1 MRCWIGLIV
10 MMGMVVI
17 SSGIVAQSE
26 DGIGDAYYPQM
37 GNSGYDVQSYALD
50 FVVDVAKNEIVAT
63 TTIEAI
69 ATTDLDTIFLDFS
82 GLTITDVLVD
92 DVPATYTREDSELIV
107 TPATAIPADSSLI
120 ISISYEG
127 TPIPVDGYGG
137 WFKFGDLIFTFGEPT
152 GGMGWFPGNH
162 HPADKA
168 TYTFQITAP
177 KDYTVATNGV
187 RVDLIEMGDQLVH
200 VWEESNPMASYLAA
214 IYIGKF
220 ETETMPT
227 TEGFSVTNYFAP
239 QVADEAIAA
248 FANVPAM
255 ITFFVEIIGEYPFD
269 SYGGIAINTPALP
282 ALENQT
288 LSIFGSNSLDE
299 QTAAHELAHQWF
311 GNSVSL
317 TTWGDIWLNEG
328 FATYFSFLWIEESEG
343 ETIFL
348 KQMNELYDVLVE
360 ESEYAI
366 TIGDP
371 SPDALFHGMV
381 YIRGAWTLHALRLTV
396 GDEAFFAIIQRYA
409 RDYYHSNATTADFI
423 AVVED
428 VTGQDFG
435 AFFDAWL
442 YQTDLPERPNE

>member
-1 MRCWIGLIV
+1 
-10 MMGMVVI
+10 MMGMFII

-26 DGIGDAYYPQM
+26 DGIGDEYYPQM
-37 GNSGYDVQSYALD
+37 GNLGYDVQSYALD
-50 FVVDVAKNEIVAT
+50 FVVDVAKNQIVAT
-63 TTIEAI
+63 TIIEAI
-69 ATTDLDTIFLDFS
+69 ATDDLDTIFLDFS
-82 GLTITDVLVD
+82 GLTITEIVVD
-92 DVPATYTREDSELIV
+92 DVPATYTREDTELIV
-107 TPATAIPADSSLI
+107 TPATAISADSSLT

-127 TPIPVDGYGG
+127 MPIPVGGFGG

-168 TYTFQITAP
+168 TYTFQITVP
-177 KDYTVATNGV
+177 KEYIVATNGV
-187 RVDLIEMGDQLVH
+187 RVDLIEAGDQLVH

-227 TEGFSVTNYFAP
+227 TEGFTITNYFAP
-239 QVADEAIAA
+239 RTAEAASAA
-248 FANVPAM
+248 FANVPDM

-269 SYGGIAINTPALP
+269 SYGGIAINTSAIP

-288 LSIFGSNSLDE
+288 LSIFGSDSLDE
-299 QTAAHELAHQWF
+299 TTAAHELAHQWF

-317 TTWGDIWLNEG
+317 TRWQDIWLNEG
-328 FATYFSFLWIEESEG
+328 FATYFSFLWAEESKG
-343 ETIFL
+343 EEAFL
-348 KQMNELYDVLVE
+348 DYMDELYEFMVE

-381 YIRGAWTLHALRLTV
+381 YVRGAWTLHALRLTV
-396 GDEAFFAIIQRYA
+396 GDEAFLSIIQQYA
-409 RDYYHSNATTADFI
+409 RDYYHSNATTDDFI
-423 AVVED
+423 AVVES

-442 YQTDLPERPNE
+442 YQIELPDRPTP